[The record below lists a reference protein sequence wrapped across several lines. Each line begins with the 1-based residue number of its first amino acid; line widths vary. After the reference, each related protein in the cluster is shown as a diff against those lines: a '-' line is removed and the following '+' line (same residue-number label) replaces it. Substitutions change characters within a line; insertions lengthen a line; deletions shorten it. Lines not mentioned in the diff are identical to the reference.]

1 MTLTANSDSM
11 NRQTPETA
19 APAYRLERNQQLFRT
34 VNDRLYELSIH
45 QLDPP
50 WTEKTTYLCECA
62 DPACLETIELTLHE
76 YENLRA
82 ESDLRAVAPEHEQP
96 GCQVILRTQHFSMIS
111 GPVSPTAPRG
121 DLAA

>member
-1 MTLTANSDSM
+1 MRLTANRESIS
-11 NRQTPETA
+11 REPPATA
-19 APAYRLERNQQLFRT
+19 APADPPERNQQLLRT
-34 VNDRLYELSIH
+34 INDRLYELSSH
-45 QLDPP
+45 EPA
-50 WTEKTTYLCECA
+50 WTGKTTYVCECA
-62 DPACLETIELTLHE
+62 DPACLDTTELTLDE

-82 ESDLRAVAPEHEQP
+82 ETDLRAVAPEHEQP